1 MNVTEAVLARKSIRQ
16 FLPTPVA
23 DETIRSLL
31 ERASRSPSRSNYQ
44 PWRIFVLNGES
55 MEALRAEA
63 DGRELEPEGYEISH
77 PTIWQ
82 PYRSARFDVL
92 KQIFERVGIG
102 LQDYEARQNH
112 LHDSNYESFGAPAS
126 LFCFVDKRLGKAQWT
141 DLGMFL
147 QTFMLLA
154 QEAGLDT
161 CAQEY
166 WAKRSNQVSEF
177 VGAPEELMLVCGMAI
192 GYRDP
197 DAEVNK
203 VASERIP
210 LDEWATF
217 V

>member
-16 FLPTPVA
+16 FLPTPVE
-23 DETIRSLL
+23 DDTLRSLL
-31 ERASRSPSRSNYQ
+31 DRAARSPSRSNLQ
-44 PWRIFVLNGES
+44 PWRVFVVNGES
-55 MEALRAEA
+55 LSALKAEVNEQEEE
-63 DGRELEPEGYEISH
+63 GEGYQLH
-77 PTIWQ
+77 PPQIWQ
-82 PYRSARFDVL
+82 PHRSARSEL
-92 KQIFERVGIG
+92 LEQIFDTVGIG
-102 LQDYEARQNH
+102 WEDNAGRLQHVSDT
-112 LHDSNYESFGAPAS
+112 NYQCFDAPAS
-126 LFCFVDKRLGKAQWT
+126 LFCFVDKRMGQAQWT

-166 WAKRSNQVSEF
+166 WARRSTQVSTF

-192 GYRDP
+192 GHRDP
-197 DAEVNK
+197 DAAINAVE
-203 VASERIP
+203 SERIP